1 MGGVNASANT
11 PSRGPGVDEATRN
24 QLVRRARSS
33 RTRTAAFTIQR
44 PTEWRPAEVRNPK
57 GLLDTHFTDTTA
69 WEFIASKLEAGEE
82 LETIRLRKPRGA
94 KGYVM
99 KIDLGP
105 GLPELYVKLQ
115 MGSTKV
121 IGRSFHYSEQR

>member
-1 MGGVNASANT
+1 MNASANT
-11 PSRGPGVDEATRN
+11 PNLGPGIDEATRN
-24 QLVRRARSS
+24 LLVRRARSS

-44 PTEWRPAEVRNPK
+44 PTEWRPTEVLNPN
-57 GLLDTHFTDTTA
+57 GLLDTHFTGTTA
-69 WEFIASKLEAGEE
+69 WEFIASKLEAGEDVE
-82 LETIRLRKPRGA
+82 IIRLRKPKGA
-94 KGYVM
+94 KAYVM

-121 IGRSFHYSEQR
+121 IGRSFHYSKQL